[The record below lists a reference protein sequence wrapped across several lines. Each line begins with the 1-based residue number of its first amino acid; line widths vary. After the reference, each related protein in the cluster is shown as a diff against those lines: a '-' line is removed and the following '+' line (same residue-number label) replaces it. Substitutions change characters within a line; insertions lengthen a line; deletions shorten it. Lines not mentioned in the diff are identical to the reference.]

1 MANRVRDRG
10 ERPGQ
15 PAPGGRKKP
24 RGNKRRMPSIGGGV
38 AATSPEA
45 RRRDLG
51 SGSAAPVVISPEAR
65 RKGQMEVHPQLQ
77 RHLGPG
83 STGTPLT
90 RSPEARRVMEEVF
103 DYVGPWHPLNS
114 NEGWSL
120 TSDHYINSPSVSE
133 YAFGSAGS
141 GANPEAFRMGPIEYR
156 QPFADGGGWGGRV
169 TGHPLGSGQTP
180 FVSHPR
186 WDTPYGRGD
195 MNPYGPTNPWAKY
208 SDISGI
214 NNPLVVNRNNVI
226 SEIVASLLGG

>member
-15 PAPGGRKKP
+15 PAPGR
-24 RGNKRRMPSIGGGV
+24 RGGPKRRMPSIGDGV

-51 SGSAAPVVISPEAR
+51 SGSVPPPVISPEALR
-65 RKGQMEVHPQLQ
+65 AMPGIF
-77 RHLGPG
+77 HLNNPDKPMQPKY
-83 STGTPLT
+83 TH
-90 RSPEARRVMEEVF
+90 F
-103 DYVGPWHPLNS
+103 HPLNS
-114 NEGWSL
+114 EQGWSL

-156 QPFADGGGWGGRV
+156 QPYSDGSGGWGGRV
-169 TGHPLGSGQTP
+169 TQHPLGSGQTP
-180 FVSHPR
+180 FVSHPT

-195 MNPYGPTNPWAKY
+195 MNPYGPTGPWAGY
-208 SDISGI
+208 ADISGI
-214 NNPLVVNRNNVI
+214 NNPLVVSRNNVI
-226 SEIVASLLGG
+226 AEIIASLLGG